1 MEISYGDLILE
12 SLLSDFIEASA
23 IKSPFE
29 RETEFLPIKTNL
41 LIAKKRIRENNSVS
55 IGLLNGHSRKCS
67 GILWNL
73 WVHFWRI
80 KMLRIVCFLSTFL
93 LILPLQAEELDFVN
107 KLILKITDS
116 SASKE
121 VDKIQFEI
129 LSYSHGVAMPLT
141 SEGPSYRPVYQD
153 YTIAKYLDL
162 HSSYWLE
169 RCARGETIS
178 EVALTYY
185 QKSKNGPSTY
195 KALEVQLTN
204 VVVTSV
210 STNGGTGDRPI
221 ETITLSFDSIRHSV
235 TTQGSTGK
243 LETKTFVGKVSKN

>member
-1 MEISYGDLILE
+1 
-12 SLLSDFIEASA
+12 
-23 IKSPFE
+23 
-29 RETEFLPIKTNL
+29 
-41 LIAKKRIRENNSVS
+41 
-55 IGLLNGHSRKCS
+55 
-67 GILWNL
+67 
-73 WVHFWRI
+73 
-80 KMLRIVCFLSTFL
+80 MLRIVCFLSTFL

-121 VDKIQFEI
+121 VDKVQFEI

-153 YTIAKYLDL
+153 YTITKYLDL
-162 HSSYWLE
+162 HSSYLLE
-169 RCARGETIS
+169 RCARGEMIP

-243 LETKTFVGKVSKN
+243 SETKTFVGKVSKN